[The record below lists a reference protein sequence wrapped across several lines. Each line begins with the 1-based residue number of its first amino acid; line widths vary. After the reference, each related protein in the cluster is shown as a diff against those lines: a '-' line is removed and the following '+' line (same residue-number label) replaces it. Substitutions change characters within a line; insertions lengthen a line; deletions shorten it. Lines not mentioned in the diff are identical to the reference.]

1 MIEKIDNNIIQTLGA
16 GSGIDT
22 KNLVKQLTAI
32 EKAAPQERIDR
43 KRDLAETQ
51 ISDFGLLASALTTLQ
66 DAAGVLTEPEGLFS
80 KSASF
85 TDSDALV
92 PTTLDTDIQTG
103 TYVFTVVEIAQSQ
116 ALAFT
121 GFTDPTD
128 AVGEGTLT
136 FDFGTW
142 ARDGSDIINGSF
154 TQDSTQESTTITI
167 DSTNNS
173 LNGLRDAINDA
184 DFGVSASVVFDGT
197 DYHLT
202 ILASSGDQNQL
213 EITVSESGGSP
224 TNTDSSDLSR
234 FAFNDSVSGFESTE
248 TQHGQDAEITINGL
262 TVFRETNTVDDVVG
276 GLTLDLLKATETGE
290 TVTITVSDDKD
301 FAEQNIRG
309 FIDAYNAFLDVIKP
323 IFGTTEV
330 EDEDGDTE
338 FVQGSLSNDG
348 LAKSILTQ
356 IRTLIASSVTGLA
369 DSNLTSLTNIGIRTE
384 IDGKLTINED
394 DFEEAFEDYF
404 EDVQKLLAPHT
415 TSDSD
420 EITINSFNDSTEA
433 GEYAV
438 VVSQVP
444 AKGFYEGSALSG
456 LTFPLD
462 TTGKTYTFIA
472 TVDGTTTGTITIPTA
487 TYADE
492 SAMAAA
498 IQTAIN
504 AETDLI
510 DAAISVTVAYDS
522 DSGGF
527 DITSDAYGDSSV
539 FSITTASTDTSTD
552 LGLTVKDGVSGD
564 TVAGT
569 VDGTTGFASG
579 NVLLPALSEDG
590 SGLAIIIGINATS
603 ATVNFSRGFAGE
615 LERLIDNF
623 LDSEGPIT
631 QRKETLDT
639 RLETLETEETRLE
652 RRIEAY
658 EERLIQQYIAMER
671 IINSINSSGS
681 FLDNLFKT
689 LPFTSSRD

>member
-1 MIEKIDNNIIQTLGA
+1 MIDNNIIQTLGA

-22 KNLVKQLTAI
+22 NNLVKQLTAI
-32 EKAAPQERIDR
+32 ERAAPQERIDS
-43 KRDLAETQ
+43 KRDLTESQ
-51 ISDFGLLASALTTLQ
+51 ISDFGLLTSALTTLQ
-66 DAAGVLTEPEGLFS
+66 EAANSLTEPEGLFS

-85 TDSDALV
+85 TESDALV
-92 PTTLDTDIQTG
+92 PTTLGTDVPVG
-103 TYVFTVVEIAQSQ
+103 TYAFTVAEIAQSQ

-121 GFTDPTD
+121 GFTDATD

-142 ARDGSDIINGSF
+142 SRDSGTDVIDGAF
-154 TQDSTQESTTITI
+154 TQDSTHESTTITI

-184 DFGVSASVVFDGT
+184 DFGVTAAVVYDGT

-248 TQHGQDAEITINGL
+248 TQHGQDAELTINGL
-262 TVFRETNTVDDVVG
+262 TIYRATNTIDDVVT
-276 GLTLDLLKATETGE
+276 GLTLDLLKTTETDE

-301 FAEQNIRG
+301 FAEQNIRA
-309 FIDAYNAFLDVIKP
+309 FVDSYNAFLDVIEP
-323 IFGTTEV
+323 IFGTIEE
-330 EDEDGDTE
+330 EDEDGDKTTRK
-338 FVQGSLSNDG
+338 GSLSNDG

-356 IRTLIASSVTGLA
+356 IRTLIGSAVTGLV

-384 IDGKLTINED
+384 IDGKLSINED

-404 EDVQKLLAPHT
+404 DDVQKLLAPHT

-420 EITINSFNDSTEA
+420 EITIHSFNDGTEA
-433 GEYAV
+433 GEYAI

-444 AKGFYEGSALSG
+444 AKGYYEGGALSG

-462 TTGKTYTFIA
+462 TSGKTYTFIA
-472 TVDGTTTGTITIPTA
+472 DVDGTSTDTITIPEA

-492 SAMAAA
+492 SALAAA

-504 AETDLI
+504 ADTNLTDIGL
-510 DAAISVTVAYDS
+510 SVTVAYDS

-527 DITSDAYGDSSV
+527 DITSDAYGAATV
-539 FSITTASTDTSTD
+539 FSITTASSDTSTD
-552 LGLTVKDGVSGD
+552 LGLTVMDGTNGE
-564 TVAGT
+564 TAAGT
-569 VDGTTGFASG
+569 VDGTSGFGSG
-579 NVLLPALSEDG
+579 NVLLPTLGEVSE
-590 SGLAIIIGINATS
+590 GLAMIIGLNASS

-631 QRKETLDT
+631 LRKETLDN
-639 RLETLETEETRLE
+639 RLDTLDTEEERLE
-652 RRIEAY
+652 RRVDAY
-658 EERLIQQYIAMER
+658 EERLIRQYIAMER
-671 IINSINSSGS
+671 IINSLNSSGS